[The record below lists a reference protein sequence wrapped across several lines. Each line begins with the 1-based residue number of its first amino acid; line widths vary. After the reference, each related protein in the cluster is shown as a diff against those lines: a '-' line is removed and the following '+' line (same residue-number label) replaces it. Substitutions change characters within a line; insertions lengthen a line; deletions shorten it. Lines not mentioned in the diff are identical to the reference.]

1 MLRNYC
7 LFVYLLVGTSLT
19 FFSLQQTFH
28 MPGTGFSSLSTSST
42 SASLS
47 SSSSTPRTSYET
59 FDDIDLGIAFQ
70 YPSNWVKFEGGFDP
84 NFLKDFEG
92 VVSFDIFN
100 DLNQANGV
108 SSEDSGLVHPNL
120 SIVSLKSPYH
130 NLSLGQYAEFRT
142 FDIRQLFSDYNLN
155 ITANSLSNETIDG
168 YPYWVLNYS
177 FTIDDKTQRYGMI
190 IMLIRGEKVYEISY
204 IADNYDDYVKNLQE
218 IGKMTKTAY
227 FADLSNRR

>member
-19 FFSLQQTFH
+19 FFSLQQAFH

-47 SSSSTPRTSYET
+47 SSSSTARTSYET

-70 YPSNWVKFEGGFDP
+70 YPSNWVKFKGGFDP

-100 DLNQANGV
+100 DPLNQTNGA
-108 SSEDSGLVHPNL
+108 SSEDSGLVHPN
-120 SIVSLKSPYH
+120 
-130 NLSLGQYAEFRT
+130 
-142 FDIRQLFSDYNLN
+142 
-155 ITANSLSNETIDG
+155 
-168 YPYWVLNYS
+168 
-177 FTIDDKTQRYGMI
+177 
-190 IMLIRGEKVYEISY
+190 
-204 IADNYDDYVKNLQE
+204 
-218 IGKMTKTAY
+218 
-227 FADLSNRR
+227 

>member
-1 MLRNYC
+1 MSRNYC

-19 FFSLQQTFH
+19 FFSLQQAFH

-42 SASLS
+42 SASL

-70 YPSNWVKFEGGFDP
+70 YPSNWVKFEGAFDP

-100 DLNQANGV
+100 DPLNQANGA

-190 IMLIRGEKVYEISY
+190 VMLIRGEKVYEISY

-218 IGKMTKTAY
+218 IGKMIKTAY
-227 FADLSNRR
+227 FVDLSNQR

>member
-1 MLRNYC
+1 
-7 LFVYLLVGTSLT
+7 
-19 FFSLQQTFH
+19 
-28 MPGTGFSSLSTSST
+28 MPGTGFSSLSTS
-42 SASLS
+42 SLS

-70 YPSNWVKFEGGFDP
+70 YPSNWVKFEG
-84 NFLKDFEG
+84 

-100 DLNQANGV
+100 DPLNQANGA

-218 IGKMTKTAY
+218 IWKMTKTAY
-227 FADLSNRR
+227 FVDLSNQR

>member
-1 MLRNYC
+1 
-7 LFVYLLVGTSLT
+7 
-19 FFSLQQTFH
+19 

-47 SSSSTPRTSYET
+47 SSSSSSSTSTPRTSYET
-59 FDDIDLGIAFQ
+59 FDGIDLGIAFQ

-92 VVSFDIFN
+92 VASFDIFN
-100 DLNQANGV
+100 DPLNRTNGA

-155 ITANSLSNETIDG
+155 ITANSLSNETIAG

-204 IADNYDDYVKNLQE
+204 IANNYDEYLQNLQQ
-218 IGKMTKTAY
+218 IGKMIKTAY
-227 FADLSNRR
+227 FVDLSNQR

>member
-1 MLRNYC
+1 
-7 LFVYLLVGTSLT
+7 
-19 FFSLQQTFH
+19 
-28 MPGTGFSSLSTSST
+28 MPATGFSSLSTSST

-47 SSSSTPRTSYET
+47 SSLTPRASYET
-59 FDDIDLGIAFQ
+59 FDGIDLGIAFQ

-100 DLNQANGV
+100 DPLNRANGA
-108 SSEDSGLVHPNL
+108 SSEDSELIHPNL
-120 SIVSLKSPYH
+120 SIVSLKSPYY

-142 FDIRQLFSDYNLN
+142 FDIKQLFSDYNLN

-190 IMLIRGEKVYEISY
+190 IMLIGGEKVYEISY
-204 IADNYDDYVKNLQE
+204 IADNHDDYVKNLQE
-218 IGKMTKTAY
+218 IGKMIKTAY
-227 FADLSNRR
+227 FVDLSNQR

>member
-1 MLRNYC
+1 
-7 LFVYLLVGTSLT
+7 
-19 FFSLQQTFH
+19 

-47 SSSSTPRTSYET
+47 SPSSTPRTSYET
-59 FDDIDLGIAFQ
+59 FDGIDLGIAFQ

-100 DLNQANGV
+100 DPLNRTNGA

-155 ITANSLSNETIDG
+155 ITANSLSNETIAG

-204 IADNYDDYVKNLQE
+204 IANNYDEYLQNLQQ
-218 IGKMTKTAY
+218 IGKMIKTAY
-227 FADLSNRR
+227 FVDLSNQR